1 MLWMDKK
8 AAKMTRFGR
17 TSLVIPWHLRGK
29 SNILPVLSTYVI
41 LGYLEI
47 NVVIFCPSIAM
58 EVIFSMLYVRTI
70 MSVHEKLEYIHTSIL
85 LSYVMLC
92 HSNVMIVDT
101 NRKTFSARREIK
113 VGNWIFLFWKLF
125 YSLLSSA
132 LRLSFMTHEFM
143 DIPCIFAFWKKGIW
157 ISIFIHIFSS

>member
-1 MLWMDKK
+1 MYVLWCQYM
-8 AAKMTRFGR
+8 RN
-17 TSLVIPWHLRGK
+17 W
-29 SNILPVLSTYVI
+29 STYFHPTFVC
-41 LGYLEI
+41 
-47 NVVIFCPSIAM
+47 NV
-58 EVIFSMLYVRTI
+58 RW
-70 MSVHEKLEYIHTSIL
+70 
-85 LSYVMLC
+85 C

-143 DIPCIFAFWKKGIW
+143 DIPCIFAFWKKGNLNFNFYSHFFFVMKW
-157 ISIFIHIFSS
+157 KMTTFSIAQNNGSILQFVDWNNFPQIFVQSENLLHFILCQFKFVGFQIVQ

>member
-1 MLWMDKK
+1 MRNW
-8 AAKMTRFGR
+8 
-17 TSLVIPWHLRGK
+17 
-29 SNILPVLSTYVI
+29 STYFHPTFVC
-41 LGYLEI
+41 
-47 NVVIFCPSIAM
+47 NV
-58 EVIFSMLYVRTI
+58 RW
-70 MSVHEKLEYIHTSIL
+70 
-85 LSYVMLC
+85 C

-157 ISIFIHIFSS
+157 ISIYSHFFFVMKWKMTTFSIAQNNGSILQFVDWNNFPQIFVQSENLLHFILCQFKFVGFQIVQ